1 MLCTTQ
7 IPFLKIKLL
16 FILKRKFSFQSVSFI
31 YRFFK
36 IVIILVRTSDFET
49 IRPGPI
55 PGGCVTNFYLFFH
68 VLFS

>member
-7 IPFLKIKLL
+7 IPFFFKKT
-16 FILKRKFSFQSVSFI
+16 FI
-31 YRFFK
+31 YIKKKVFFSICIIYLPFFK
-36 IVIILVRTSDFET
+36 IDSIVVRTSDFES

-55 PGGCVTNFYLFFH
+55 PGGCVTNSYLFFH